1 MINKFDLF
9 LCRYLSG
16 EKKRLESMTDA
27 MTAADQIQQ
36 LAYLKDLR
44 AELQKVYERGVRIRI
59 LFRNYPAYEC
69 YKIIY
74 FFEML
79 VVASISWSAN
89 KYYISIKLVINTL
102 TLK

>member
-9 LCRYLSG
+9 LCRYISG

-27 MTAADQIQQ
+27 MKVADQIQ